1 LAGPHSQIVALNS
14 AAELRFRL
22 GDWNA
27 AIEKTAELEALAAER
42 DFALWVG
49 YARELRGQAFIHIGR
64 VEEGLELMK
73 EGAAVFEFT
82 GTIARLW
89 RIHYADALGRLG
101 RADEAL
107 AMLTDI
113 EKGLSEAG
121 WAVSLADIHRL
132 RGEILRAR
140 NTPDDVAAAEAAF
153 RTAIDVAARQHAR
166 LFELR
171 ASTSLARLLDSQGRR
186 NEAEAVLAKIYG
198 QFTEGFGARDLIEAR
213 EVLARV
219 SEHGAQAPTE

>member
-1 LAGPHSQIVALNS
+1 VL
-14 AAELRFRL
+14 
-22 GDWNA
+22 D
-27 AIEKTAELEALAAER
+27 KTAELEALAAER
-42 DFALWVG
+42 DFALWAG

-64 VEEGLELMK
+64 VEEGIELMK
-73 EGAAVFEFT
+73 KGAAVFEFT
-82 GTIARLW
+82 GTIARQW

-113 EKGLSEAG
+113 ENGLTEAG
-121 WAVSLADIHRL
+121 WALSLADIHRL

-140 NTPDDVAAAEAAF
+140 NGPGDAATAEASF
-153 RTAIDVAARQHAR
+153 REAIGVAERQHAR

-171 ASTSLARLLDSQGRR
+171 ASTSLARILDSQGRR
-186 NEAEAVLAKIYG
+186 NEAEAVLAKTYG

-219 SEHGAQAPTE
+219 SEHGAPAPTD